1 MALGGEYFL
10 TLLNISCVHN
20 SLADR
25 AGNLALILYWPL
37 VALPVLL
44 VVALRPSGVSRL
56 SLTLAI
62 PIPSMAMSN
71 YLGVMANNSRTVV
84 HLLRCFLAVGGD
96 DVLALLNISS
106 VYNNIVLLMTLLAL
120 ALYWPLV
127 TLLVWCTEALLV
139 VMMILCIL
147 RISFT
152 LVTTRMRKDMRVMTN
167 NSSTVVDLLR
177 CFMAVLGDN
186 VLTLLHISSVY
197 NCIIFLMTLL
207 INLHMTRLLYMNTV
221 FCVTMVLMVSI
232 CKVASFWISLNT
244 CSHCNNDQQVQ
255 HS

>member
-1 MALGGEYFL
+1 
-10 TLLNISCVHN
+10 
-20 SLADR
+20 
-25 AGNLALILYWPL
+25 
-37 VALPVLL
+37 
-44 VVALRPSGVSRL
+44 
-56 SLTLAI
+56 
-62 PIPSMAMSN
+62 MSN

-84 HLLRCFLAVGGD
+84 HLLRCFFTVCGD

-167 NSSTVVDLLR
+167 NNSTVVDLLR

-232 CKVASFWISLNT
+232 CKVASFWSSLNT